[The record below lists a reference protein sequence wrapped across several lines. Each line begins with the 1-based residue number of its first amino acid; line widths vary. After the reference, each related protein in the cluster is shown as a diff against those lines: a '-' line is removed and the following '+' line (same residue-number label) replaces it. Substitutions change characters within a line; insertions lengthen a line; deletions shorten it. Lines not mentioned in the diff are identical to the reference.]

1 MQNLTKTNIDL
12 ILSLKN
18 KPKHGQSF
26 DRDIKRALNQLSPI
40 VEGLNQS
47 LGELAQTQ
55 AFDEV
60 NEFITKFINNIN
72 ILNNRYN
79 SLTKTLKI
87 NEEQAVK
94 YGFAL
99 EKIGQ
104 ELKIAPDL
112 IKAYTN
118 ELGKTIPGSIA
129 ALKANTD
136 YSRALLK
143 QQNYL
148 RDQIGLSADQAAA
161 IQRVSAASEKGAEG
175 FEEYRK
181 ELEKESAQ
189 LEKTTGRVGISI
201 RAFENLASAGSEI
214 SVAFGQSGA
223 EIARAQ
229 QYADKLGASF
239 KEIAGVSEKFLDIES
254 SISNE
259 LELQLLG
266 GKQINAEKFREA
278 ALNRDMETAAQELS
292 NIIEAQGEAAIQ
304 NPILLESLSKTLGL
318 SRDRIVEMYTA
329 LKEGEK
335 LTGDMLEAESRME
348 EEERERNES
357 LRGGTVDIR
366 TAQEQGVR
374 DLALAQSKALTD
386 EVEAGGGIDARFD
399 QQVKATTDAFAKGEI
414 MAKQVAGVLTG
425 LGDVASG
432 AMLLSQAAESLQ
444 KLSTKFKEANF
455 SADDI
460 TVTATGNVN
469 VNSNMGK
476 AQDLYVASDQQ
487 TVVTGPFGS
496 FQLDPR
502 DSLLAGNF
510 DRPSTGG
517 GSGGGNMKVAV
528 NLAIGTQ
535 TLDQITAYVMDDN
548 NRRMNA

>member
-12 ILSLKN
+12 IQSLKK

-26 DRDIKRALNQLSPI
+26 DADIRRALNQLGPI
-40 VEGLNQS
+40 VKGLNQS
-47 LGELAQTQ
+47 LGELAQLQ

-60 NEFITKFINNIN
+60 NQFITKFIDNIN

-118 ELGKTIPGSIA
+118 ELGKTVPGSIA
-129 ALKANTD
+129 ALKANTN
-136 YSRALLK
+136 YSKALLK
-143 QQNYL
+143 QQDYL
-148 RDQIGLSADQAAA
+148 RDQIGLSTDQAAA

-189 LEKTTGRVGISI
+189 LEKTTGRVGIAI

-214 SVAFGQSGA
+214 SVAFGKSGA

-266 GKQINAEKFREA
+266 GKQINAEKFGEA

-335 LTGDMLEAESRME
+335 LTGDMLKGGGDA
-348 EEERERNES
+348 
-357 LRGGTVDIR
+357 LLGGTVDIR
-366 TAQEQGVR
+366 TAQEKGIR
-374 DLALAQSKALTD
+374 DLSLAQSKALTD
-386 EVEAGGGIDARFD
+386 EVKAGGGIDARFKE
-399 QQVKATTDAFAKGEI
+399 QVEATTDAFAKGEI

-432 AMLLSQAAESLQ
+432 AMLLSQAAQSL
-444 KLSTKFKEANF
+444 KELSTKFKTAQFN
-455 SADDI
+455 ADDI
-460 TVTATGNVN
+460 TVTATGDVAVAGNVKK
-469 VNSNMGK
+469 VN
-476 AQDLYVASDQQ
+476 DLYVASDQQ

-517 GSGGGNMKVAV
+517 GGGGGNMKVAV

-548 NRRMNA
+548 NRRMNS